1 MKSYFEILK
10 YGKDFKKNIVLA
22 FIFLGLYN
30 LFSAS
35 TLTLI
40 IPFLEIIFSAASPPT
55 LPQPIEWLSVDGL
68 KSHAF
73 YWLYCQIDIHGKSM
87 VLGWFC
93 GIVFIAILF
102 KNFFRYLSNW
112 QVTPLELNIIQN
124 LRDKIFEHLTRLSLA
139 YFTRKQKGHLISLV
153 VSDVEVI
160 QRAVLGTL
168 IPLFSDPITMLIFLF
183 LMCLISWKLT
193 FFTLI
198 VLPVTGFFISK
209 ISRSLKRNAKKGQV
223 LFERLLAMLDEFI
236 SGIRVVKAFSKEN
249 YEKKRYQ
256 TFNAQY
262 TQICIKLQRRSELA
276 SPVTEILTVAVILCI
291 IYYGATLIITS
302 QTQLKPSEFI
312 GFIVLF
318 SQIIAPIKT
327 FSSALSRIQKA
338 IVSYERIAEFL
349 KEPIQP
355 TEQVGG
361 KEVSA
366 LNSEIRLENV
376 SFSYGQ
382 QKVLKNI
389 SFSIKKGETVAIVGP
404 SGAGKTTLIDL
415 IARFYDPTEGNIYWD
430 NDNYKE
436 INPASLRAQ
445 MGIVTQ
451 DSILFNDT
459 IARNIAYGE
468 NQYPQENII
477 KAAQAANASGFIQ
490 DMPAAYDTTIGERG
504 GRLSGG
510 QRQRIAIARAIL
522 KNPPLLIL
530 DEATSALDS
539 EAEKLVQQ
547 ALDRI
552 TQNRTCIV
560 IAHRL
565 STVQNADKIIVL
577 NDGVIVEYGPHQELL
592 NSCGL
597 YKKLYEIQF
606 LHTN

>member
-10 YGKDFKKNIVLA
+10 YGKDFKKNIFLA
-22 FIFLGLYN
+22 FIFLALYN

-40 IPFLEIIFSAASPPT
+40 IPFLEIIFSTASSVP
-55 LPQPIEWLSVDGL
+55 LPQPIDWLSFDSL

-73 YWLYCQIDIHGKSM
+73 YWLYLHIDAYGKSA

-93 GIVFIAILF
+93 GIVFIAILL

-139 YFTRKQKGHLISLV
+139 YFTRKQKGHLLSLV

-160 QRAVLGTL
+160 QRAILGTL
-168 IPLFSDPITMLIFLF
+168 MPLFSDPITMLIFLF
-183 LMCLISWKLT
+183 LMCIISWKLT
-193 FFTLI
+193 LFTLI

-209 ISRSLKRNAKKGQV
+209 ISRSLRNNARKGQV

-249 YEKKRYQ
+249 YEKRRYQ

-291 IYYGATLIITS
+291 IYYGATLIITA
-302 QTQLKPSEFI
+302 QTPLKPSEFI

-338 IVSYERIAEFL
+338 IVSYERIVEFL

-355 TEQVGG
+355 TEQAGG
-361 KEVSA
+361 KEVTA
-366 LNSEIRLENV
+366 LQNEIRLENV

-404 SGAGKTTLIDL
+404 SGAGKTTLTDL

-430 NDNYKE
+430 NNNYKD

-451 DSILFNDT
+451 DAILFNDT

-468 NQYPQENII
+468 SQYPQKNIMQ
-477 KAAQAANASGFIQ
+477 AAQAANASGFIQ
-490 DMPAAYDTTIGERG
+490 GMPAAYDTVIGERG

>member
-10 YGKDFKKNIVLA
+10 YGKDFKKNIFLA
-22 FIFLGLYN
+22 FFFLGFYN
-30 LFSAS
+30 LLSAS
-35 TLTLI
+35 TLTLV
-40 IPFLEIIFSAASPPT
+40 IPFLEIIFSSDRTPP
-55 LPQPIEWLSVDGL
+55 LPQPLDWLSVDSL
-68 KSHAF
+68 KNHVF
-73 YWLYCQIDIHGKSM
+73 YWLYYQIDVYGKSM

-93 GIVFIAILF
+93 GIVFIAILL

-124 LRDKIFEHLTRLSLA
+124 LRDKIFEHLSRLSLS

-160 QRAVLGTL
+160 QRAILGTL
-168 IPLFSDPITMLIFLF
+168 MPLFSDPITMLIFLF
-183 LMCLISWKLT
+183 LMFLISWKLT
-193 FFTLI
+193 LFTLI
-198 VLPVTGFFISK
+198 VLPITGFFIGK
-209 ISRSLKRNAKKGQV
+209 ISRSLRNNARKGQV

-236 SGIRVVKAFSKEN
+236 SGVRVVKAFSKEN

-256 TFNAQY
+256 NFNLQY
-262 TQICIKLQRRSELA
+262 TQTCIKLQRRSELA

-302 QTQLKPSEFI
+302 QTRLKPSEFI

-338 IVSYERIAEFL
+338 IVSYERILEFL

-361 KEVSA
+361 KEVGA
-366 LNSEIRLENV
+366 LQNEIRLENV
-376 SFSYGQ
+376 SFSYGE

-389 SFSIKKGETVAIVGP
+389 SFSIKKGETVALVGP

-430 NDNYKE
+430 NDNYKN

-459 IARNIAYGE
+459 IAHNIAYGE
-468 NQYPQENII
+468 DQYPKANII
-477 KAAQAANASGFIQ
+477 QAAQAANASGFIQ
-490 DMPAAYDTTIGERG
+490 DMPAAYETIIGERG

-565 STVQNADKIIVL
+565 STIQNADKIIVL
-577 NDGVIVEYGPHQELL
+577 NDGVIVEYGAHQELL
-592 NSCGL
+592 ANSGL

-606 LHTN
+606 LHTD